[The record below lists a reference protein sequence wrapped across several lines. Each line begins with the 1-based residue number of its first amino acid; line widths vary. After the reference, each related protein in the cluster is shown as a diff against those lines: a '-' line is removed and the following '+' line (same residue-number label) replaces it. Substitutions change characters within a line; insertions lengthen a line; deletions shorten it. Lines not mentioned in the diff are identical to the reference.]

1 MKKLKIKFLI
11 ELIIGFLDVDFKLYK
26 QFEFENT
33 FGELDFEEKNGVIIK
48 IPRKN
53 G

>member
-26 QFEFENT
+26 QFEFENA
-33 FGELDFEEKNGVIIK
+33 FGELDFEEKME
-48 IPRKN
+48 
-53 G
+53 